1 MDTARQI
8 QEIEMKREKTNY
20 EKKAYNYIL
29 GMNIGESIRRFEENR
44 KIECEEPIIKEKYT
58 LETEFGEVTF
68 NVVDIVRK
76 ILGYSSYTSIAIAG
90 LMANKEYKKNEIG
103 AKLKEMINPE
113 AVKLKA
119 ELMKEEDDKFIAQVQ
134 ETFDALMQAAESVG
148 DRKVIKK
155 LEEIDELKYCEAEPL
170 LDREIKRIS
179 KRNTV
184 TNIKLHNEYLKNIKK
199 EIPKCS
205 P

>member
-1 MDTARQI
+1 
-8 QEIEMKREKTNY
+8 MKREKTDY
-20 EKKAYNYIL
+20 EKKAYDYIL
-29 GMNIGESIRRFEENR
+29 GMNVRGSIRRFGENR
-44 KIECEEPIIKEKYT
+44 EIEHEEPIIREKYT
-58 LETEFGEVTF
+58 LDTEFGEVTF
-68 NVVDIVRK
+68 NAVDIVRK
-76 ILGYSSYTSIAIAG
+76 ILGYGSYTSIVITN
-90 LMANKEYKKNEIG
+90 LITDKEHKRKEIG
-103 AKLKEMINPE
+103 AKLKEMINPN

-119 ELMKEEDDKFIAQVQ
+119 ELMKEEDDKFIAQVR

-148 DRKVIKK
+148 DRKTIKRLK
-155 LEEIDELKYCEAEPL
+155 EIDELKYCEAEPL

-179 KRNTV
+179 RRNTV